1 MPAAD
6 AANDVSLVL
15 PRRRRLVA
23 AALLAALAAG
33 GGGIGCSVL
42 PSRPYIE
49 ARRFPLVPRRPAG
62 GPRRGSAGRKVLL
75 VRLMRAAPGLD
86 QRGLRTRRAD
96 GSESLDFYNEWIAPP
111 AELVEEALRRWLTD
125 SGLFSAVTTPGS
137 RAGADLVLEMELT
150 ALRADLASGTA
161 VAELSGVLLS
171 GGGGPQGGRVLA
183 QLTPRGEVPL
193 SAAEVAAGGAERD
206 VAPEVAAEAMTNALA
221 EALRALER
229 SLARF
234 A

>member
-1 MPAAD
+1 MPPAAD
-6 AANDVSLVL
+6 APDMPLMP

-33 GGGIGCSVL
+33 GGTGCSVL
-42 PSRPYIE
+42 PNRPYIE
-49 ARRFPLVPRRPAG
+49 TRRFPLVPRRPAG
-62 GPRRGSAGRKVLL
+62 GARRGSAGRKVLL

-86 QRGLRTRRAD
+86 QRGLRIRRAD

-150 ALRADLASGTA
+150 ALRADLARGTA

-193 SAAEVAAGGAERD
+193 GSADTAAGAERE
-206 VAPEVAAEAMTNALA
+206 APEVAAEAMTNALA